1 METISGVVDAVR
13 KDRKGLCIN
22 DVWYSSWDALT
33 CNKGD
38 EVVFNSVAKGRFN
51 NIKGKVNVASSG
63 GGGSASRGPSGGGY
77 SNLGVELGH
86 ASNLAMRMMEQE
98 KWDVEMVGSKEYF
111 SAFTKYT
118 MDVYKVMKH
127 IRESVSTKSESE
139 TKTAT
144 PTKSSDDEDND
155 GDDLF

>member
-63 GGGSASRGPSGGGY
+63 GGSASRGSSGGGY

-86 ASNLAMRMMEQE
+86 ASNLAMRMMEQQ
-98 KWDVEMVGSKEYF
+98 KWDVEEIGTSQYY
-111 SAFTKYT
+111 ATFTKNT
-118 MDVYKVMKH
+118 MDIYKVMKQ
-127 IRESVSTKSESE
+127 IRESVSSKSESE
-139 TKTAT
+139 TKT
-144 PTKSSDDEDND
+144 PTKPSNDEDND

>member
-22 DVWYSSWDALT
+22 DVWYSSWEALT

-38 EVVFNSVAKGRFN
+38 DVVFNFIVKGRFN
-51 NIKGKVNVASSG
+51 NIKGKVNVASTSAATSSG
-63 GGGSASRGPSGGGY
+63 GASSGGGY

-111 SAFTKYT
+111 SAFTRYT
-118 MDVYKVMKH
+118 MDVYKVMKQV
-127 IRESVSTKSESE
+127 RESVGAKSESE
-139 TKTAT
+139 TKAKPTET
-144 PTKSSDDEDND
+144 PTEDE
-155 GDDLF
+155 GEEDLF